1 MTIDGVKVRIDSTS
15 EAQSN
20 GHNRLRISHSV
31 QLAAEAAATTPP
43 DSQQK
48 RDTQS
53 SCGGRLCGRT
63 SLSPLIPALALRRA
77 RGCFVRARRRAQPSS
92 MRRQRR
98 EDLDRGASPR
108 QLGGAISADAADV
121 TQIKPISHLRSSASS
136 ADGLFGHHSFSF
148 TALSKACTPPA
159 ISATAWRP
167 SSGRGAFLFQ
177 AQRVIRMDSGHRPG
191 ARRSREHCA
200 SRE

>member
-1 MTIDGVKVRIDSTS
+1 MGSRSGSTPPQKHS
-15 EAQSN
+15 QM

-92 MRRQRR
+92 MRRQGR

-136 ADGLFGHHSFSF
+136 ADGLFGILSENVCVCQRAHSR
-148 TALSKACTPPA
+148 LSRRNLGASDDA
-159 ISATAWRP
+159 SWATDNSPDERARGLP
-167 SSGRGAFLFQ
+167 QSGRRSLAASKQMPLGA
-177 AQRVIRMDSGHRPG
+177 SSP
-191 ARRSREHCA
+191 
-200 SRE
+200 